1 MTSITFALF
10 LFAGL
15 QGCALTF
22 NGDDFQAIQDKV
34 MVAGSPCDDCT
45 QIVNLLIDL
54 LSNADFQG
62 KITEGLGNLCDHL
75 PGKAST
81 IEFCKQEVDK
91 ILPMA
96 ISFITVVAK
105 PQDMCRTI
113 GLCGS
118 HDKQEMLGYSVS
130 EALQA
135 ADMTDDDVSGARP
148 TPPCA
153 FCISFIKTLDSL
165 LPKDR
170 TEEAVVKLL
179 EDMCRVLP
187 DTYRG
192 QCQLVIG
199 RFGKT
204 VMDAILSYAT
214 PQAICAL
221 IRLCQSQEGPLID
234 PCTVTTYRCRDL
246 PTSLKCGTLF
256 YCQTFAW
263 KPLSSNTL

>member
-10 LFAGL
+10 LLAGL

-22 NGDDFQAIQDKV
+22 NGDGFQDTQDTAL
-34 MVAGSPCDDCT
+34 VAGSPCDDCT
-45 QIVNLLIDL
+45 QIVNLLVDL
-54 LSNADFQG
+54 LSNADLQR
-62 KITEGLGNLCDHL
+62 KITEGIGNLCNHL
-75 PGKAST
+75 PGKASV
-81 IEFCKQEVDK
+81 IELCKQEVDK

-105 PQDMCRTI
+105 PQDMCRII

-118 HDKQEMLGYSVS
+118 NDKQEMLSYSVS

-135 ADMTDDDVSGARP
+135 AAVTGDDASGARP
-148 TPPCA
+148 TTSCA

-170 TEEAVVKLL
+170 TEEAIVKLL
-179 EDMCRVLP
+179 EDICRILP
-187 DTYRG
+187 KSYRG
-192 QCQLVIG
+192 QCEMVIG

-221 IRLCQSQEGPLID
+221 MRLCQSQEGPLID
-234 PCTVTTYRCRDL
+234 PCTVPTYRCRDL

-256 YCQTFAW
+256 YCQTFVW
-263 KPLSSNTL
+263 KPLSSNTM